1 MATFKE
7 MSLTLAYAWRNFD
20 AEKSGFQLLIRLFV
34 SKTVPSEAKA
44 NKSKPQMISWSSFS
58 VRVNLLKKLAVVNKL
73 HVFLPSALLHGER
86 EHGFMAR
93 AAVLKSS

>member
-44 NKSKPQMISWSSFS
+44 NKSKPQMIS
-58 VRVNLLKKLAVVNKL
+58 
-73 HVFLPSALLHGER
+73 
-86 EHGFMAR
+86 
-93 AAVLKSS
+93 